1 MVPDARAALEWLLKR
16 PTIDKSHVGVHGFS
30 LGSTVAATL
39 AGTCEAPP
47 LFGGAP
53 RAFSTRPLNGVL
65 RSELRFQVAVALG
78 TRFDVA

>member
-16 PTIDKSHVGVHGFS
+16 PTIDKSHVGVQGFS

-47 LFGGAP
+47 LFDGAP
-53 RAFSTRPLNGVL
+53 RAFSTRLLKVVPH
-65 RSELRFQVAVALG
+65 SEL
-78 TRFDVA
+78 